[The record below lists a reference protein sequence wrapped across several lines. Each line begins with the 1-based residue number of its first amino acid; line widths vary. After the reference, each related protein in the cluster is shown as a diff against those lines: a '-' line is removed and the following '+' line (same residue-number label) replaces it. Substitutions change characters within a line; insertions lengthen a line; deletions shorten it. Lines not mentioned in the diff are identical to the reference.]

1 MRLLIRRAGHSETHE
16 LDVDTCTTVCK
27 LKEMLPT
34 EFRCSRAVD
43 DMHLVWGGG
52 VLCDNVKLLELALEP
67 SATLVLLVDPVPSP
81 IDWFEAAVALGLL
94 PQGCNEPPKLQSG
107 HGPKYAQL
115 LNSFLAS
122 LKDSATPW
130 SPSSSE
136 EWEALRSA
144 ISALTT
150 TSPAFKAAPHVTW
163 FCEYGCALLA
173 SVPRVGEVHLQL
185 VGLDDFKFRMHSEPT
200 RRTHTADAYGWEAL
214 HVGRIALELYPAF
227 MCEVQSERHACER
240 LDTHFAI
247 PRHRDRAQELPCP
260 RQRTRWHCPSR
271 LASCC

>member
-81 IDWFEAAVALGLL
+81 IDSNHRFEAAVGLGLL
-94 PQGCNEPPKLQSG
+94 PQGCNEPPKLQSSN
-107 HGPKYAQL
+107 GPKYAQL

-136 EWEALRSA
+136 EWEAFRSA

-163 FCEYGCALLA
+163 FC
-173 SVPRVGEVHLQL
+173 
-185 VGLDDFKFRMHSEPT
+185 
-200 RRTHTADAYGWEAL
+200 
-214 HVGRIALELYPAF
+214 
-227 MCEVQSERHACER
+227 
-240 LDTHFAI
+240 
-247 PRHRDRAQELPCP
+247 
-260 RQRTRWHCPSR
+260 
-271 LASCC
+271 